1 MPQRLQK
8 KQRLK
13 AQKRKHEEMGINIRK
28 KKKCEYQTLKQ
39 GKKSYKYQRNKI
51 ALFEFYSE
59 RISHSEDSACIVKIC
74 NK

>member
-1 MPQRLQK
+1 MQR

-13 AQKRKHEEMGINIRK
+13 AHKRKDGEMGINIPK
-28 KKKCEYQTLKQ
+28 KKKCEYQTLKR

-59 RISHSEDSACIVKIC
+59 RILHSEDSACIVKIF
-74 NK
+74 N